1 MNITKTAMAAVLLFV
16 LLALASCGA
25 RTDTQKV
32 SVGLDVL
39 AERAEMVKTGLVG
52 GEISFCAED
61 FERALNL
68 SEVPAITITKLPSAA
83 DGTLFLGA
91 GQVSVGQV
99 VSAANLAYLKF
110 SSQSAAIRDS
120 SFCFSVDGNYEITC
134 DLRMVESVNYSPSV
148 SSVSD
153 VILAVSTYKNIT
165 VYGSLSSHD
174 PEGDAVRYEI
184 VTRPKNGL
192 LVALDEA
199 CSTYRYIPNAG
210 YTGKDSFRYVAIDRY
225 GNYSEAATVNLTVE
239 DTKGMPIFGDLSDSI
254 YHVPAIRLV
263 DAGIMASTK
272 VGETNYFY
280 PDKTVSRMEFLAMAM
295 KVMGIQVTA
304 PAKQTVFAD
313 DAQIPTSMKPYV
325 NTAERMGYICGKINE
340 KGELV
345 FAPDDAITVAE
356 AAVILA
362 NMTKMDVPTSVPPL
376 AEGSEVP
383 AWAEDAVFAMA
394 SAGILGNMGDVIDAN
409 ADLSRGM
416 SAQMLYVLARTSEG

>member
-1 MNITKTAMAAVLLFV
+1 MNMTKMAMAAVLLGV
-16 LLALASCGA
+16 MLALSSCGA
-25 RTDTQKV
+25 KANTQKV

-52 GEISFCAED
+52 GEISFGAED

-68 SEVPAITITKLPSAA
+68 SKISDITITKLPSAA
-83 DGTLFLGA
+83 DGTLYLGT
-91 GQVSVGQV
+91 GKVSVGQV
-99 VSAANLAYLKF
+99 ISAANLSYLKF
-110 SSQSAAIRDS
+110 ASQSAAIRDS
-120 SFCFSVDGNYEITC
+120 FFCFSVDGDYEITC

-148 SSVSD
+148 SSVD
-153 VILAVSTYKNIT
+153 DAILAVSTYKNIT
-165 VYGSLSSHD
+165 LYGSLSSHD

-192 LVALDEA
+192 LVSLDEA
-199 CSTYRYIPNAG
+199 CSTYRYMPNAG

-225 GNYSEAATVNLTVE
+225 GNYSEAATVSLNVE
-239 DTKGMPIFGDLSDSI
+239 DTKMVFGDLSESA
-254 YHVPAIRLV
+254 YYVPAINLV

-272 VGETNYFY
+272 VGETHYFY
-280 PDKTVSRMEFLAMAM
+280 PEKTVSRMDFLAMAM
-295 KVMGIQVTA
+295 KIMNIKVTA

-313 DAQIPTSMKPYV
+313 DAAIPTSMKPYV

-345 FAPDDAITVAE
+345 FAPDDAITIAE

-362 NMTKMDVPTSVPPL
+362 NMTKIDVPTIAPSL
-376 AEGSEVP
+376 AEGSQVP

-394 SAGILGNMGDVIDAN
+394 SAGILSNMGEAIDAG

-416 SAQMLYVLARTSEG
+416 GAQMLYALARTLD